1 MCNCD
6 DCADG
11 NSSQDFFYFSFLF
24 QENKKDDISYYV
36 HVTAGWALIIKRKR
50 PIHSNYEIFQG
61 KKCRKEKKGAGGRPL
76 LQVMSHRQS
85 SLNSPNGFFFL
96 FFFKKVEAVLCVH
109 WDDETC
115 AAPLSKGDK
124 RLYVFFFL
132 SLSFLYESSHHL
144 FASLLLPDRHLLLM
158 TTHPTHTSSCFC
170 TNHKNGRNKNRELV
184 LFKKC
189 STFFV
194 SAHKTEKCMK
204 RHQLMVS
211 ISFDWKN
218 KKKKERERK

>member
-1 MCNCD
+1 MCTLRRRNVC
-6 DCADG
+6 C
-11 NSSQDFFYFSFLF
+11 SSIKGR
-24 QENKKDDISYYV
+24 QEIV
-36 HVTAGWALIIKRKR
+36 
-50 PIHSNYEIFQG
+50 
-61 KKCRKEKKGAGGRPL
+61 C
-76 LQVMSHRQS
+76 
-85 SLNSPNGFFFL
+85 FFF
-96 FFFKKVEAVLCVH
+96 
-109 WDDETC
+109 
-115 AAPLSKGDK
+115 
-124 RLYVFFFL
+124 
-132 SLSFLYESSHHL
+132 LSFLYESSHHL
-144 FASLLLPDRHLLLM
+144 FASLLLPDRHLLM

-218 KKKKERERK
+218 KKKKKREKIKNDESESIITPQFLYTDRLMIIMIHRKA